1 MELNP
6 LPGSEVP
13 DKFFTMQTQ
22 LKRFSVV
29 GGFLI
34 LLAILIADAYVTKRQ
49 LDQQIET
56 GLWLN
61 HTRQVQLE
69 IGEVESLLK
78 DAETGQRGFLYTGN
92 EQYIQPFNFAVTQ
105 VDGHINTLAE
115 LTADNPRQ
123 QSAIADLRVLVRV
136 KLDEL
141 ANTIALYR
149 SGKQDEARKVV
160 LSGAGLNT
168 MNKIRAVIA
177 GMQGE
182 ENSLGAVRDA
192 AYRKSI
198 ILTKS
203 CIYLTTTLAALG
215 LILLAYYILREM
227 NLREQHTRDLR
238 AREQWLRVTLTSI
251 GDGVIATDQDGKVT
265 FLNPVAEELTGIT
278 TASAAGRNILDVF
291 PIFNETTMAPVDN
304 PVAKVI
310 ALGRAMGLANHTV
323 LRKPD
328 GTLTPIDDSAAPI
341 RDDNEKLIG
350 VVLVFRD
357 ISKNR
362 KTERVLRDAEKLGAA
377 ARLSAT
383 VAHEINNPLEAAV
396 NLVYIA
402 KLDPDAPSAVIHQ
415 LTQAEQELE
424 RVAHITRQT
433 LGFFRDNNAPGP
445 IDLETLIDS
454 VFRLYRNKFL
464 TKRITLERQF
474 GKCPPVRG
482 VENEI
487 KQVLS
492 NLISNAADA
501 VAMGGTIIVKLDCVE
516 EPGRTNVHLLIE
528 DDGPGV
534 PEENK
539 ERIFEP
545 FFTTKQD
552 VGTGLGLWVS
562 REIVERHGGSI
573 EVTTR
578 KDGDR
583 GAAFRVTFEATADKS
598 ETAASQD

>member
-1 MELNP
+1 
-6 LPGSEVP
+6 
-13 DKFFTMQTQ
+13 MQTRF
-22 LKRFSVV
+22 KRYSVI

-34 LLAILIADAYVTKRQ
+34 LLAVIIGDAYITKRQ

-56 GLWLN
+56 GLWLS
-61 HTRQVQLE
+61 HTRLVQLE
-69 IGEVESLLK
+69 ISEVESLLK
-78 DAETGQRGFLYTGN
+78 DAETGQRGFLYTGG
-92 EQYIQPFNFAVTQ
+92 EQYLEPYDKA
-105 VDGHINTLAE
+105 LAE
-115 LTADNPRQ
+115 IDAHVNALARLTSDNPRQ
-123 QSAIADLRVLVRV
+123 QPAIADLRVLVRT

-141 ANTIALYR
+141 AGTIALYR
-149 SGKQDEARKVV
+149 SGKQDQARKLV
-160 LSGAGLNT
+160 LSDVGLVT
-168 MNKIRAVIA
+168 MTKIRAAIA
-177 GMQGE
+177 AMEGE
-182 ENSLGAVRDA
+182 ENSLATARDA

-198 ILTKS
+198 ILTKT
-203 CIYLTTTLAALG
+203 CIYLTAALAATCL
-215 LILLAYYILREM
+215 LLLAYYILREM
-227 NLREQHTRDLR
+227 NLRERYTRDMH
-238 AREQWLRVTLTSI
+238 AREQWFRITLMSI
-251 GDGVIATDQDGKVT
+251 GDGVIATDQNGSVT
-265 FLNPVAEELTGIT
+265 FLNPIAEELTGIS
-278 TASAAGRNILDVF
+278 TAGAAGRNILDIF

-341 RDDNEKLIG
+341 RDDNGKLIG

-357 ISKNR
+357 ISNDR
-362 KTERVLRDAEKLGAA
+362 KTERVLRNAEKLGAA

-402 KLDPDAPSAVIHQ
+402 RLDPNASTAVIQ
-415 LTQAEQELE
+415 LLTQAEQELE

-445 IDLETLIDS
+445 IELESLIDS
-454 VFRLYRNKFL
+454 VFRLYSNKFFS
-464 TKRITLERQF
+464 KKIKIERDF
-474 GKCPPVRG
+474 GECPPIRG

-487 KQVLS
+487 KQVVS

-501 VAMGGTIIVKLDCVE
+501 VPIGGTIMATLRCVE
-516 EPGRTNVHLLIE
+516 EAGKITVQLLIE

-534 PEENK
+534 ADEHR

-562 REIVERHGGSI
+562 REIIERHGGAI
-573 EVTTR
+573 ELTNR
-578 KDGDR
+578 RDGAS
-583 GAAFRVTFEATADKS
+583 GASFGVTFEAVTDQS
-598 ETAASQD
+598 ETTPIQE

>member
-1 MELNP
+1 
-6 LPGSEVP
+6 
-13 DKFFTMQTQ
+13 MQTRF
-22 LKRFSVV
+22 KRFSVIGAFLV
-29 GGFLI
+29 LLLI
-34 LLAILIADAYVTKRQ
+34 LVADAFVTKRQ
-49 LDQQIET
+49 LDQQIKT
-56 GLWLN
+56 GIWLS

-69 IGEVESLLK
+69 ISQVESLLK
-78 DAETGQRGFLYTGN
+78 DAETGQRGFLYTGGDHYLAPYN
-92 EQYIQPFNFAVTQ
+92 EALTQ
-105 VDGHINTLAE
+105 IDGHINALAS

-123 QSAIADLRVLVRV
+123 QAAIADLRILVRE
-136 KLDEL
+136 KLHEL
-141 ANTIALYR
+141 SGTIALYR
-149 SGKQDEARKVV
+149 SGKQDEARKLV
-160 LSGAGLNT
+160 LSDAGLNT
-168 MNKIRAVIA
+168 MQKIRAVIA
-177 GMQGE
+177 GMEAE
-182 ENSLGAVRDA
+182 ENSLAAARSA
-192 AYRKSI
+192 AYRKNI
-198 ILTKS
+198 ILTKA

-227 NLREQHTRDLR
+227 QLREQYTRDIH
-238 AREQWLRVTLTSI
+238 ARERWLRTTLTSI

-265 FLNPVAEELTGIT
+265 FLNPVAEELTGVT
-278 TASAAGRNILDVF
+278 TAQAAGRNVLDIF

-310 ALGRAMGLANHTV
+310 AQGRAMGLANHTV

-341 RDDNEKLIG
+341 RDDEGNLIG

-357 ISKNR
+357 ITNDR
-362 KTERVLRDAEKLGAA
+362 KTERLLRNAEKLGAA

-396 NLVYIA
+396 NLIYIA
-402 KLDPDAPSAVIHQ
+402 RLDPNSPAAVIQQ

-433 LGFFRDNNAPGP
+433 LGFYRDNNAPGL
-445 IDLETLIDS
+445 IELEALIDS
-454 VFRLYRNKFL
+454 VFRLYSNKFL
-464 TKRITLERQF
+464 SKRITLERHF
-474 GKCPPVRG
+474 GKCPPIRG
-482 VENEI
+482 VQNEI

-501 VAMGGTIIVKLDCVE
+501 VSIGGTIVVTMHCE
-516 EPGRTNVHLLIE
+516 EKVNRTTVHLTIE

-534 PEENK
+534 EDAIK

-573 EVTTR
+573 HVGGR
-578 KDGDR
+578 KNGHR
-583 GAAFRVTFEATADKS
+583 GAAFLVTFEATTEKS
-598 ETAASQD
+598 EAAASQE

>member
-1 MELNP
+1 
-6 LPGSEVP
+6 
-13 DKFFTMQTQ
+13 MQTRF
-22 LKRFSVV
+22 KRFSVI
-29 GGFLI
+29 GGFVI

-56 GLWLN
+56 GLWVT
-61 HTRQVQLE
+61 HTRQVQLQ
-69 IGEVESLLK
+69 ISEVQSLLK
-78 DAETGQRGFLYTGN
+78 DAETGQRGFLYTGE
-92 EQYIQPFNFAVTQ
+92 EQYLAPYNQVVTEIDLH
-105 VDGHINTLAE
+105 VNALAE
-115 LTADNPRQ
+115 LTSDNPRQ
-123 QSAIADLRVLVRV
+123 QSAIGDLRVLVRN

-141 ANTIALYR
+141 ASTIALYR
-149 SGKQDEARKVV
+149 SGKQNEARQLV
-160 LSGAGLNT
+160 LSDAGLLT

-177 GMQGE
+177 GMEGE
-182 ENSLGAVRDA
+182 EDALEAKRSA
-192 AYRKSI
+192 AYSKN
-198 ILTKS
+198 ILLTTI
-203 CIYLTTTLAALG
+203 CIYLTTALAVIG

-227 NLREQHTRDLR
+227 DLRERHAQEMR
-238 AREQWLRVTLTSI
+238 AREEWFRITLTSI
-251 GDGVIATDQDGKVT
+251 GDGVIATDQNGNVT
-265 FLNPVAEELTGIT
+265 FLNPIAEELTGIT
-278 TASAAGRNILDVF
+278 TASAVGRNILEIF

-328 GTLTPIDDSAAPI
+328 GALTPIDDSAAPI
-341 RDDNEKLIG
+341 RDDNGKLIG

-357 ISKNR
+357 ISNNR
-362 KTERVLRDAEKLGAA
+362 KTERVLRNAEKLGAA

-402 KLDPDAPSAVIHQ
+402 RIDPQAPATVVQQ
-415 LTQAEQELE
+415 LSQAEQELE

-433 LGFFRDNNAPGP
+433 LGFFRDNNDPEP
-445 IDLETLIDS
+445 IELESLVGS
-454 VFRLYRNKFL
+454 VFRLYSNKFVS
-464 TKRITLERQF
+464 KKIRIERHF
-474 GKCPPVRG
+474 GKCPPIRG
-482 VENEI
+482 VQNEV

-501 VAMGGTIIVKLDCVE
+501 VAIGGTIIVSLQCVE
-516 EPGRTNVHLLIE
+516 DADRTTVHMIVE

-534 PEENK
+534 PDENK

-573 EVTTR
+573 ELAR
-578 KDGDR
+578 RENGCR
-583 GAAFRVTFEATADKS
+583 GAAFNVIFQALAQN
-598 ETAASQD
+598 A